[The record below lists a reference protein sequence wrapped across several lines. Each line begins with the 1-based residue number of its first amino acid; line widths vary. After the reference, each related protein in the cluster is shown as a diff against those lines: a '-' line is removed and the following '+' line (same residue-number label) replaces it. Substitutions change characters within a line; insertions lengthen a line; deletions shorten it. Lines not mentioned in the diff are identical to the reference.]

1 MNPFISPVSRGWLLM
16 LVLYFAT
23 ATTWGQATVPVRRD
37 IQAIAIMNTA
47 INAMGGSMPANSV
60 AEGTIAITEGSTI
73 EQGSITI
80 MTRGS
85 DQSAEHIRLSK
96 EMRSV
101 IYSRGEANET
111 ARGVTRPVSLELA
124 GISHSADFPFPV
136 LMNALANPDYAL
148 EYIALE
154 TMYGRP
160 AHHIRFWNTY
170 GSSEKMRQHL
180 SEFSRK
186 DLWFDAMTG
195 LPGKLTYERRES
207 HGAVA
212 GTRMEIIYSDWIRT
226 GGTQYPYRIEKLWNG
241 VPWAVITIQSVRF
254 QTVLSDL
261 DFPVKSRA
269 EVK

>member
-1 MNPFISPVSRGWLLM
+1 MKPLISPVSSGWLLI
-16 LVLYFAT
+16 LALYFAT
-23 ATTWGQATVPVRRD
+23 AAGGQATVPVRRD
-37 IQAIAIMNTA
+37 IQAIAIINTA

-60 AEGTIAITEGSTI
+60 AEGTVAITEGSTV

-85 DQSAEHIRLSK
+85 DQSAEHIRLAK
-96 EMRSV
+96 EMRSI

-124 GISHSADFPFPV
+124 GISHSADFPFPF
-136 LMNALANPDYAL
+136 LMNALANPDFAL

-154 TMYGRP
+154 TMDGRLV
-160 AHHIRFWNTY
+160 HHIRIWNTY

-180 SEFSRK
+180 SEFTRK
-186 DLWFDAMTG
+186 DLWFDATTG
-195 LPGKLTYERRES
+195 IPGKLAYERRES

-212 GTRMEIIYSDWIRT
+212 GTRMEIIYSDWRST

-241 VPWAVITIQSVRF
+241 VPWLVITIQGVRL
-254 QTVLSDL
+254 QTILSDL